1 LIYKKDDRVKPNS
14 RAAMIFLSLNQEAT
28 QNRRHTFCIPLIL
41 PSFYVMEKN
50 NKRLGIETKAKR
62 VLCGAWMKA
71 IGV

>member
-1 LIYKKDDRVKPNS
+1 
-14 RAAMIFLSLNQEAT
+14 MIFLSLNQEAT

-62 VLCGAWMKA
+62 VICGAWMKG